1 MKRLFLLPLLMVSL
15 VFSQVQVDAGG
26 QYPSHYLK
34 FGEDRVID
42 EVGNVYVVGRGHDAN
57 SNYHYLTSK
66 YDKTGRK
73 LWERR
78 HYTPGD
84 YYFSGR
90 MGIAVDHQG
99 NAYITGGTSLRQ
111 GVPEPN
117 GVVRYVTIKYDAAGD
132 QQWVALYD
140 DPTKVLW
147 GPADIAVDSKGSV
160 YVLGGAFEYSD
171 VEPTFDH
178 NTQAD
183 RDDEFLDIP
192 DSDFLIIKYDTG
204 GKQLWA
210 VCYGGPENDED
221 SPYEIAVDNADNI
234 YVVGYTEAKDGRIKL
249 VRVKYDTNG
258 RQLLVSLYA
267 GEKDR
272 RNAPSTLAVDGMGNV
287 YVTGGGTDLDSY
299 TDIVTVKYD
308 TKGKQKWEARYRQ
321 PGRKK
326 SVSANAIALDYAGNV
341 LVTGYIYLLPWE
353 KCLAGEDAWKKA
365 DFVTLKYDSNGKE
378 QWVAHY
384 EAPEGDTVWTY
395 DLMVDAE
402 DSIYV
407 IGYIDSDSLIIKYD
421 PNGKEKSIIR
431 LKTMS
436 ELAKFL
442 SALSRQ

>member
-15 VFSQVQVDAGG
+15 VFSQVDAGG
-26 QYPSHYLK
+26 KYPSHYLK

-84 YYFSGR
+84 YYFSGS
-90 MGIAVDHQG
+90 MGIAVDRQG
-99 NAYITGGTSLRQ
+99 NAYITGGTFLREP
-111 GVPEPN
+111 VPGPN
-117 GVVRYVTIKYDAAGD
+117 ALIGYVTIKYDAAGD
-132 QQWVALYD
+132 QQWVASYGG
-140 DPTKVLW
+140 PTKVLW

-160 YVLGGAFEYSD
+160 YVLGGAFEYND
-171 VEPTFDH
+171 VAPAFDH
-178 NTQAD
+178 NTQGD
-183 RDDEFLDIP
+183 KDDKFWDTP
-192 DSDFLIIKYDTG
+192 DSDLLIIKYDTSG
-204 GKQLWA
+204 RQLWA
-210 VCYGGPENDED
+210 VCYGGLANDED

-234 YVVGYTEAKDGRIKL
+234 YVVGYTEAKDGRIKF
-249 VRVKYDTNG
+249 VRVKYDANG
-258 RQLLVSLYA
+258 KQLWVSLYA

-272 RNAPSTLAVDGMGNV
+272 VNAPSTLAVDGMGNV
-287 YVTGGGTDLDSY
+287 YVTGWGTDLDSY
-299 TDIVTVKYD
+299 TDIVMVKYD
-308 TKGKQKWEARYRQ
+308 TKGKQKWAARYRQ
-321 PGRKK
+321 PGKK
-326 SVSANAIALDYAGNV
+326 SVSANAIALDHAGNV
-341 LVTGYIYLLPWE
+341 LVTGHITVLPWE

-365 DFVTLKYDSNGKE
+365 DLVTLKYDSNGRE

-407 IGYIDSDSLIIKYD
+407 IGYINSDSLIIKYD
-421 PNGKEKSIIR
+421 PKGKEKSIR
-431 LKTMS
+431 QLKTMS

>member
-1 MKRLFLLPLLMVSL
+1 MKRLFFLPLLTVAL
-15 VFSQVQVDAGG
+15 VLSQVGAVG

-42 EVGNVYVVGRGHDAN
+42 EVGSVYVVGRGHDAN

-66 YDKTGRK
+66 YDKTGIK

-84 YYFSGR
+84 YYFSGS
-90 MGIAVDHQG
+90 MGIAVDRQG
-99 NAYITGGTSLRQ
+99 NAYITGGTFLREP
-111 GVPEPN
+111 VPGPN
-117 GVVRYVTIKYDAAGD
+117 ALIGYVTIKYDASGD

-160 YVLGGAFEYSD
+160 YVLGGAFEYND

-178 NTQAD
+178 NTQAE
-183 RDDEFLDIP
+183 RDDECWDTP
-192 DSDFLIIKYDTG
+192 DSNLLIIKYDTG

-210 VCYGGPENDED
+210 VCYGGPANDED
-221 SPYEIAVDNADNI
+221 SPWEIAVDKADNI
-234 YVVGYTEAKDGRIKL
+234 YVVGYTEAGGKPTKF
-249 VRVKYDTNG
+249 VTAKYHTNG
-258 RQLLVSLYA
+258 SQLWVSLYA

-272 RNAPSTLAVDGMGNV
+272 SSVPSALTVDGMGNV
-287 YVTGGGTDLDSY
+287 YVTGWGADLDSY
-299 TDIVTVKYD
+299 ADIVTVKYD
-308 TKGKQKWEARYRQ
+308 TKGKQKWVARYRQ
-321 PGRKK
+321 PGKK
-326 SVSANAIALDYAGNV
+326 SVSANAIVLDHAGNV
-341 LVTGYIYLLPWE
+341 LVTGHITVLPWE
-353 KCLAGEDAWKKA
+353 GCLAGEHARKKA
-365 DFVTLKYDSNGKE
+365 DFVTLKYDSNGNE

-421 PNGKEKSIIR
+421 PNGKEKSVRR

-436 ELAKFL
+436 EMAKFL